1 MPIPSPSLS
10 TAPLAKHWL
19 RLSPEGMFELRSGK
33 VELGQ
38 GIAAALTQI
47 ACNALGIKSTQ
58 IIWVA
63 GDTRHS
69 PDEGFTAGSQS
80 IEVGGQAWQRVG
92 DILRSH
98 FALAAAGSMSC
109 QVSDLIL
116 RAGAFHGPSGQQRSY
131 HQLAQE
137 NKVAWEDLR
146 VDAEEPVLL
155 TIPTESESVTRSDL
169 WRKFTGDGFIHDRR
183 LPDMWHARILR
194 GPHPFSSA
202 TEWPV
207 AQLEKLK
214 GVERVL
220 IQNAFVALIGRD
232 EGALS
237 KAHAQA
243 RQLVN
248 WIVPKIPAQQAAHV
262 LLPSMDKKSSIALHE
277 AGQPTPGNGPGK
289 DRHRLHRQYSRPY
302 IAHASIGPSCALASP
317 TDDGGVQVWSHS
329 QGVFNLR
336 DQVAQ
341 ALKLSKQQVQVIHEP
356 GAGCY
361 GHNGADDVA
370 FDAAFIAHT
379 WGLNVRV
386 QWSRE
391 DELTVSPMGAASSVD
406 IQAGLSADGRIQNWH
421 VQVWSH
427 AHVNRPG
434 WGNGLQLLGAW
445 QALSDEKPPEPKDMP
460 LPAGG
465 GLRNAVPAY
474 EVGELTVEHHF
485 LESSPVRVSALRSLG
500 AHANVF
506 AIECL
511 MDELSEVSDQDP
523 VAFRLKH
530 LADPRARHV
539 VQKVAEMSNWHARGN
554 AGSGIGY
561 GMAYG
566 RYKNK
571 AGYCALVAQV
581 EVSERVKV
589 LKVWACVDAGKV
601 VHLDGLRNQ
610 IEGGILQAISWS
622 LHESVQWSDQGIGSN
637 DWENYPILSFLEVPE
652 LDIHVVDDPSNPSL
666 GSGEVVTGPCAGAL
680 GNAVAHALGIR
691 ARHLPLT
698 PENLMLAMDQNHDHV
713 PS

>member
-38 GIAAALTQI
+38 GIATALTQI
-47 ACNALGIKSTQ
+47 ACSALGVKATQ

-98 FALAAAGSMSC
+98 FALAAAESMSC

-155 TIPTESESVTRSDL
+155 TIPTESETVTRSDL
-169 WRKFTGDGFIHDRR
+169 WRKFTDDGFIHDRR

-220 IQNAFVALIGRD
+220 IHNAFVALIGRD
-232 EGALS
+232 EGALH

-248 WIVPKIPAQQAAHV
+248 WIVPKIPAQQPAHV

-277 AGQPTPGNGPGK
+277 AGQATPGNGPGK

-302 IAHASIGPSCALASP
+302 IAHASIGPSCALSSP

-406 IQAGLSADGRIQNWH
+406 IQAGLSADGHIQNWH

-530 LADPRARHV
+530 LADPRARDV

-637 DWENYPILSFLEVPE
+637 DWENYPILSFLDVPE

-680 GNAVAHALGIR
+680 GNAVAHALSIR

-698 PENLMLAMDQNHDHV
+698 PENLMLAMDQSHDQV

>member
-92 DILRSH
+92 DILKSH
-98 FALAAAGSMSC
+98 FALAAAESMSC

-370 FDAAFIAHT
+370 FDAALIAHT

-637 DWENYPILSFLEVPE
+637 DWENYPILSFLDVPE

>member
-10 TAPLAKHWL
+10 TSPLAKHWL
-19 RLSPEGMFELRSGK
+19 RFGPEGMFELRSGK

-47 ACNALGIKSTQ
+47 ACNALGIKATQ
-58 IIWVA
+58 IVWVA

-92 DILRSH
+92 DIVRSR
-98 FALAAAGSMSC
+98 FALAAAERMSC

-116 RAGAFHGPSGQQRSY
+116 RAGAFHSPSGQQTSY
-131 HQLAQE
+131 HQLALE

-146 VDAEEPVLL
+146 VDAEDPDLL
-155 TIPTESESVTRSDL
+155 TIPTEIETVTRSDL
-169 WRKFTGDGFIHDRR
+169 WRKFTGDGFIHDHR

-194 GPHPFSSA
+194 GPHPLSIA
-202 TEWPV
+202 AEWPV
-207 AQLEKLK
+207 EQLKKLK
-214 GVERVL
+214 GVEQVL
-220 IQNAFVALIGRD
+220 IQNAFVALVGRD
-232 EGALS
+232 EGALV

-243 RQLVN
+243 RQLVS
-248 WIVPKIPAQQAAHV
+248 WIVPKIPAQQPAHV

-277 AGQPTPGNGPGK
+277 AGQPTPGTAPRK
-289 DRHRLHRQYSRPY
+289 DTHRLHRQYSRPY

-317 TDDGGVQVWSHS
+317 TEEGGVQVWSHS
-329 QGVFNLR
+329 QGVFTLR

-341 ALKLSKQQVQVIHEP
+341 ALKLSKQQVQVVHQP

-391 DELTVSPMGAASSVD
+391 DELTVSPMGSASSVD
-406 IQAGLSADGRIQNWH
+406 IQAGLSAEGHIQNWH

-445 QALSDEKPPEPKDMP
+445 QALPDEKPPEPKDMP

-485 LESSPVRVSALRSLG
+485 LESAPVRVSALRSLG

-511 MDELSEVSDQDP
+511 MDELSEVSNQDP

-539 VQKVAEMSNWHARGN
+539 VQKVAEMSNWHERGN

-622 LHESVQWSDQGIGSN
+622 LHESVQWSDQGISSN
-637 DWENYPILSFLEVPE
+637 DWENYPILSFLDVPE
-652 LDIHVVDDPSNPSL
+652 LDIDVVNDPSNPSL

-698 PENLMLAMDQNHDHV
+698 PENLMLAMDQNHEHV

>member
-19 RLSPEGMFELRSGK
+19 RFSPEGMFELRSGK

-47 ACNALGIKSTQ
+47 ACNALGIKATQ

-109 QVSDLIL
+109 QVTDLIL

-146 VDAEEPVLL
+146 VDADEPVLL

-194 GPHPFSSA
+194 GPHPFSRA
-202 TEWPV
+202 KVWPV

-232 EGALS
+232 EGALN

-243 RQLVN
+243 RQLVD
-248 WIVPKIPAQQAAHV
+248 WIVPKIPAQQPAHV

-289 DRHRLHRQYSRPY
+289 GKHQLHRQYSRPY

-317 TDDGGVQVWSHS
+317 TDDGGVQIWSHS

-341 ALKLSKQQVQVIHEP
+341 ALQLSKQQVQVIHEP

-406 IQAGLSADGRIQNWH
+406 IQAGLSANGHIQNWH

-445 QALSDEKPPEPKDMP
+445 QALPDEKPPEPKDMP

-589 LKVWACVDAGKV
+589 RKVWACVDAGKV

-637 DWENYPILSFLEVPE
+637 DWENYPILSFLDVPE

>member
-98 FALAAAGSMSC
+98 FALAAAESMSC

-155 TIPTESESVTRSDL
+155 TIPTESETVTRSDL

-248 WIVPKIPAQQAAHV
+248 WIVPKIPAQQPAHV

-277 AGQPTPGNGPGK
+277 AGQATPGNGPGK

-370 FDAAFIAHT
+370 FDAALIAHT

-406 IQAGLSADGRIQNWH
+406 IQAGLSADGHIQNWH

-445 QALSDEKPPEPKDMP
+445 QALPDENPPEPKDMP

-571 AGYCALVAQV
+571 AGYCAMVAQV

-637 DWENYPILSFLEVPE
+637 VWENYPILSFLDVPE
-652 LDIHVVDDPSNPSL
+652 LDIHVVNDPSNPSL

-698 PENLMLAMDQNHDHV
+698 PENLMLAMDQSHDQV

>member
-1 MPIPSPSLS
+1 MPLPSPSLS

-19 RLSPEGMFELRSGK
+19 RFSPEGIFELRSGK

-47 ACNALGIKSTQ
+47 ACNALGIKAKQ

-92 DILRSH
+92 DIVRSH
-98 FALAAAGSMSC
+98 FALAAAKRMSC

-116 RAGAFHGPSGQQRSY
+116 RAGAFHGPSGQQSTY
-131 HQLAQE
+131 LQLALE

-146 VDAEEPVLL
+146 VDSEEPVLL
-155 TIPTESESVTRSDL
+155 TIPTETETVTRSDL

-207 AQLEKLK
+207 EQLKKLR
-214 GVERVL
+214 GVEQVL

-232 EGALS
+232 EGALI
-237 KAHAQA
+237 KAHTQA
-243 RQLVN
+243 RQLIN
-248 WIVPKIPAQQAAHV
+248 WIVPQIPAQQPAHV

-341 ALKLSKQQVQVIHEP
+341 ALKLSKQQVQVIHQP

-370 FDAAFIAHT
+370 FDAAFIART

-406 IQAGLSADGRIQNWH
+406 IQAGLSADGHIQNWH

-445 QALSDEKPPEPKDMP
+445 QALPDEKPPEPKDMP

-589 LKVWACVDAGKV
+589 RKVWACVDAGKV

-637 DWENYPILSFLEVPE
+637 DWENYPILSFLDVPE
-652 LDIHVVDDPSNPSL
+652 LDIDVVEDPSNPSL

-698 PENLMLAMDQNHDHV
+698 PENLMLAMDQSHDHV

>member
-169 WRKFTGDGFIHDRR
+169 WRKFTGGGFIHDRR

-248 WIVPKIPAQQAAHV
+248 WIVPKIPAQQPAHV

-370 FDAAFIAHT
+370 FDAAFIAYT

-406 IQAGLSADGRIQNWH
+406 IQAGLSADGHIQNWH

-637 DWENYPILSFLEVPE
+637 YWENYPILSFLDVPE

-698 PENLMLAMDQNHDHV
+698 PENLMLAMDQSHDQV

>member
-1 MPIPSPSLS
+1 MPLPSPSLS

-19 RLSPEGMFELRSGK
+19 RFSPEGMFELRSGK

-47 ACNALGIKSTQ
+47 ACNALGIKATQ

-92 DILRSH
+92 DIVRSH
-98 FALAAAGSMSC
+98 FALAAAKRMSC

-116 RAGAFHGPSGQQRSY
+116 RAGAFHGPSGQQSTY
-131 HQLAQE
+131 HQLALE

-146 VDAEEPVLL
+146 VDSEEPVLL
-155 TIPTESESVTRSDL
+155 SIPTETETVTRSDL
-169 WRKFTGDGFIHDRR
+169 WRKFTGDGFIHDHR

-202 TEWPV
+202 AEWPV
-207 AQLEKLK
+207 EQLKKLR
-214 GVERVL
+214 GVEQVL

-232 EGALS
+232 EGALI
-237 KAHAQA
+237 KAHTQA

-248 WIVPKIPAQQAAHV
+248 WIVPQIPAQQPAHV

-277 AGQPTPGNGPGK
+277 AGQSTPGNGAGK
-289 DRHRLHRQYSRPY
+289 DTHRLHRQYSRPY

-341 ALKLSKQQVQVIHEP
+341 ALKLSKQQVQVIHQP

-406 IQAGLSADGRIQNWH
+406 IQAGLSANGHIQNWH

-445 QALSDEKPPEPKDMP
+445 QALPDEKPPEPKDMP

-539 VQKVAEMSNWHARGN
+539 IQKVAEMSNWHARGN

-571 AGYCALVAQV
+571 AGYCALIAQV

-589 LKVWACVDAGKV
+589 RKVWACVDAGKV

-622 LHESVQWSDQGIGSN
+622 LHESVQWSDQGINSN
-637 DWENYPILSFLEVPE
+637 DWENYPILSFLDVPE
-652 LDIHVVDDPSNPSL
+652 LDIDVVEDPSNPSL

-698 PENLMLAMDQNHDHV
+698 PENLMLAMDQSHDHV

>member
-155 TIPTESESVTRSDL
+155 TIPTESETVTRSDL

-232 EGALS
+232 ESALH

-248 WIVPKIPAQQAAHV
+248 WIVPKIPAQQPAHV

-406 IQAGLSADGRIQNWH
+406 IQAGLSADGHIQNWH

-530 LADPRARHV
+530 LADPRARDV

-589 LKVWACVDAGKV
+589 RKVWACVDAGKV

-637 DWENYPILSFLEVPE
+637 DWENYPILSFLDVPE

-698 PENLMLAMDQNHDHV
+698 PENLMLAMDQSHDQV

>member
-1 MPIPSPSLS
+1 MPLPSPSLS

-19 RLSPEGMFELRSGK
+19 RFSPEGIFELRSGK

-47 ACNALGIKSTQ
+47 ACNALGIKATQ

-92 DILRSH
+92 DIVRSH
-98 FALAAAGSMSC
+98 FALAAAKRMSC

-116 RAGAFHGPSGQQRSY
+116 RAGAFHGPSGQQSTY
-131 HQLAQE
+131 HQLALE

-146 VDAEEPVLL
+146 VDSEEPVLL
-155 TIPTESESVTRSDL
+155 SIPTETETVTRSDL
-169 WRKFTGDGFIHDRR
+169 WRKFTGDGFIHDHR

-202 TEWPV
+202 AEWPV
-207 AQLEKLK
+207 EQLKKLK
-214 GVERVL
+214 GVEQVL
-220 IQNAFVALIGRD
+220 IQNAFVALVGRD
-232 EGALS
+232 EGALV
-237 KAHAQA
+237 KAHTQA

-248 WIVPKIPAQQAAHV
+248 WIVPQIPAQQPAHV

-277 AGQPTPGNGPGK
+277 AGQPTPGFAPGK
-289 DRHRLHRQYSRPY
+289 DTHRLHRQYSRPY

-341 ALKLSKQQVQVIHEP
+341 ALKLSKQQVQVIHQP

-370 FDAAFIAHT
+370 FDAAFIAQT

-406 IQAGLSADGRIQNWH
+406 IQAGLSADGHIQNWH

-485 LESSPVRVSALRSLG
+485 IESSPVRVSALRSLG

-589 LKVWACVDAGKV
+589 RKVWACVDAGKV

-622 LHESVQWSDQGIGSN
+622 LHESVQWSDQGINSN
-637 DWENYPILSFLEVPE
+637 DWENYPILSFLDVPE
-652 LDIHVVDDPSNPSL
+652 LDIDVVEDPSNPSL

>member
-232 EGALS
+232 EGALH

-248 WIVPKIPAQQAAHV
+248 WIVPQIPAQQPAHV

-277 AGQPTPGNGPGK
+277 AGQATPGNGPGK

-406 IQAGLSADGRIQNWH
+406 IQAGLSADGHIQNWH

-589 LKVWACVDAGKV
+589 RKVWACVDAGKV

-637 DWENYPILSFLEVPE
+637 DWENYPILSFLDVPE

-680 GNAVAHALGIR
+680 GNAVAHALSIR

-698 PENLMLAMDQNHDHV
+698 PENLMLAMDQSHDQV

>member
-19 RLSPEGMFELRSGK
+19 RFGPEGMFELRSGK

-47 ACNALGIKSTQ
+47 ACNALGIKATQ
-58 IIWVA
+58 IVWVA

-92 DILRSH
+92 DIVRSR
-98 FALAAAGSMSC
+98 FALAAAERMSC
-109 QVSDLIL
+109 QVSDLTL
-116 RAGAFHGPSGQQRSY
+116 RAGVFHGLSGQQTTY
-131 HQLAQE
+131 HELALE

-146 VDAEEPVLL
+146 VDAEDPELL
-155 TIPTESESVTRSDL
+155 TIPTESETVTRSDL

-202 TEWPV
+202 AEWPV
-207 AQLEKLK
+207 EQLKKLK
-214 GVERVL
+214 GVEQVL
-220 IQNAFVALIGRD
+220 IQNAFVAIVGRD
-232 EGALS
+232 EGALI

-243 RQLVN
+243 KQLVS
-248 WIVPKIPAQQAAHV
+248 WIVPKIPAQQPAHV
-262 LLPSMDKKSSIALHE
+262 LLQSMDKKSSIALHE
-277 AGQPTPGNGPGK
+277 AGQPSPGNVPVK
-289 DRHRLHRQYSRPY
+289 DTHRLRRQYSRPY

-317 TDDGGVQVWSHS
+317 TEDGGVQVWSHS
-329 QGVFNLR
+329 QGVFTLR

-341 ALKLSKQQVQVIHEP
+341 ALNLSKQQVQVVHQP

-391 DELTVSPMGAASSVD
+391 DELTVSPMGSASSVD
-406 IQAGLSADGRIQNWH
+406 IQAGLSAEGHIQNWH

-485 LESSPVRVSALRSLG
+485 LESSHVRVSALRSLG

-511 MDELSEVSDQDP
+511 MDELSEVSNQDP

-539 VQKVAEMSNWHARGN
+539 VQKVAEMSNWHARGY

-622 LHESVQWSDQGIGSN
+622 LHESVQWSDQGISSN
-637 DWENYPILSFLEVPE
+637 DWENYPILSFLDVPE
-652 LDIHVVDDPSNPSL
+652 LDIDVVNDPSNPSL

>member
-232 EGALS
+232 EGALH

-248 WIVPKIPAQQAAHV
+248 WIVPKIPAQQPAHV

-302 IAHASIGPSCALASP
+302 IAHASIGPSCALSSP

-341 ALKLSKQQVQVIHEP
+341 ALKLSKQQVQVIHQP

-406 IQAGLSADGRIQNWH
+406 IQAGLSADGHIQNWH

-530 LADPRARHV
+530 LADPRARDV

-589 LKVWACVDAGKV
+589 RKVWACVDAGKV

-637 DWENYPILSFLEVPE
+637 DWENYPILSFLDVPE
-652 LDIHVVDDPSNPSL
+652 LDIHVIDKPSNPSL

-698 PENLMLAMDQNHDHV
+698 PENLMLAMDQSHDQV

>member
-80 IEVGGQAWQRVG
+80 SEVGGQAWQRVG

-155 TIPTESESVTRSDL
+155 TIPTESETVTRSDL

-232 EGALS
+232 EGALH

-248 WIVPKIPAQQAAHV
+248 WIVPKIPAQQPAHV

-277 AGQPTPGNGPGK
+277 AGQATPGNGPGK

-302 IAHASIGPSCALASP
+302 IAHASIGPSCALSSP

-406 IQAGLSADGRIQNWH
+406 IQAGWSAEGHIQDWH

-530 LADPRARHV
+530 LADPRARDV

-589 LKVWACVDAGKV
+589 RKVWACVDAGKV

-637 DWENYPILSFLEVPE
+637 DWENYPILSFLDVPE

-698 PENLMLAMDQNHDHV
+698 PENLMLAMDQSHDQV

>member
-10 TAPLAKHWL
+10 TSPLAKHWL
-19 RLSPEGMFELRSGK
+19 RFGPEGIFELRSGK

-47 ACNALGIKSTQ
+47 ACNALGIKATQ
-58 IIWVA
+58 IVWVA

-92 DILRSH
+92 DIVRSR
-98 FALAAAGSMSC
+98 FALAAAERMSC

-116 RAGAFHGPSGQQRSY
+116 RAGAFHGPSGQQTSY
-131 HQLAQE
+131 HQLALE

-146 VDAEEPVLL
+146 VDAEDPKLL
-155 TIPTESESVTRSDL
+155 TIPTETETVTRSDL

-194 GPHPFSSA
+194 GPHPFSIA
-202 TEWPV
+202 AEWPV
-207 AQLEKLK
+207 EQLKKLR
-214 GVERVL
+214 GVEQVL

-232 EGALS
+232 EGALV

-243 RQLVN
+243 RQLVS
-248 WIVPKIPAQQAAHV
+248 WIVPKIPAQQPAHV
-262 LLPSMDKKSSIALHE
+262 LLPTMDKKSSIALHE
-277 AGQPTPGNGPGK
+277 AGQPTPGTAPRK
-289 DRHRLHRQYSRPY
+289 DTHRLHRQYSRPY

-317 TDDGGVQVWSHS
+317 TEEGGAQVWSHS
-329 QGVFNLR
+329 QGVFTLR

-341 ALKLSKQQVQVIHEP
+341 ALKLSKQQVQVVHQP

-391 DELTVSPMGAASSVD
+391 DELTVSPMGSASSVD
-406 IQAGLSADGRIQNWH
+406 IQAGLSADGHIQNWH

-445 QALSDEKPPEPKDMP
+445 QALPDEKPPEPKDMP

-511 MDELSEVSDQDP
+511 MDELSEVSNQDP

-637 DWENYPILSFLEVPE
+637 DWENYPILSFLDVPE
-652 LDIHVVDDPSNPSL
+652 LDIDVVNDPSNPSL

-698 PENLMLAMDQNHDHV
+698 PENLMLAMDQNHEHV

>member
-38 GIAAALTQI
+38 GIATALTQI
-47 ACNALGIKSTQ
+47 ACSALGVKATQ

-98 FALAAAGSMSC
+98 FALAAAESMSC

-155 TIPTESESVTRSDL
+155 TIPTESETVTRSDL

-220 IQNAFVALIGRD
+220 IHNAFVALIGRD
-232 EGALS
+232 EGALH

-248 WIVPKIPAQQAAHV
+248 WIVPKIPAQQPAHV

-277 AGQPTPGNGPGK
+277 AGQATPGNGPGK

-406 IQAGLSADGRIQNWH
+406 IQAGLSADGHIQNWH

-530 LADPRARHV
+530 LADPRARDV

-637 DWENYPILSFLEVPE
+637 DWENYPILSFLDVPE

-698 PENLMLAMDQNHDHV
+698 PENLMLAMDQSHDQV

>member
-1 MPIPSPSLS
+1 
-10 TAPLAKHWL
+10 L
-19 RLSPEGMFELRSGK
+19 RFGPEGIFELRSGK

-47 ACNALGIKSTQ
+47 ACNALGIKATQ
-58 IIWVA
+58 IVWVA

-80 IEVGGQAWQRVG
+80 IEVGGQAWQRGG
-92 DILRSH
+92 DIVRSR
-98 FALAAAGSMSC
+98 FALAAAERMSC

-116 RAGAFHGPSGQQRSY
+116 RAGAFHSPSGQQTSY
-131 HQLAQE
+131 HQLALE

-146 VDAEEPVLL
+146 VDAEDPDLL
-155 TIPTESESVTRSDL
+155 TIPTEIETVTRSDL
-169 WRKFTGDGFIHDRR
+169 WRKFTGDGFIHDHR

-194 GPHPFSSA
+194 GPHPLSIA
-202 TEWPV
+202 AEWPV
-207 AQLEKLK
+207 EQLKKLK
-214 GVERVL
+214 GVEQVL
-220 IQNAFVALIGRD
+220 IQNAFVALVGRD
-232 EGALS
+232 EGALV

-243 RQLVN
+243 RQLVS
-248 WIVPKIPAQQAAHV
+248 WIVPKIPAQQPAHV

-277 AGQPTPGNGPGK
+277 AGQPTPGTAPRK
-289 DRHRLHRQYSRPY
+289 DTHRLHRQYSRPY

-317 TDDGGVQVWSHS
+317 TEEGGVQVWSHS
-329 QGVFNLR
+329 QGVFTLR

-341 ALKLSKQQVQVIHEP
+341 ALKLSKQQVQVVHQP

-391 DELTVSPMGAASSVD
+391 DELTVSPMGSASSVD
-406 IQAGLSADGRIQNWH
+406 IQAGLSAEGHIQNWH

-445 QALSDEKPPEPKDMP
+445 QALPDEKPPEPKDMP

-485 LESSPVRVSALRSLG
+485 LESAPVRVSALRSLG

-511 MDELSEVSDQDP
+511 MDELSEVSNQDP

-539 VQKVAEMSNWHARGN
+539 VQKVAEMSNWHERGN

-622 LHESVQWSDQGIGSN
+622 LHESVQWSDQGISSN
-637 DWENYPILSFLEVPE
+637 DWENYPILSFLDVPE
-652 LDIHVVDDPSNPSL
+652 LDIDVVNDPSNPSL

-698 PENLMLAMDQNHDHV
+698 PENLMLAMDQNHEHV

>member
-1 MPIPSPSLS
+1 MPLPSPSLS

-19 RLSPEGMFELRSGK
+19 RFSPEGMFELRSGK

-47 ACNALGIKSTQ
+47 ACNALGIKATQ

-92 DILRSH
+92 DIVRSH
-98 FALAAAGSMSC
+98 FALAAAKRMSC

-116 RAGAFHGPSGQQRSY
+116 RAGAFHGPSGQQSTY
-131 HQLAQE
+131 HQLALE

-146 VDAEEPVLL
+146 VDSEEPVLL
-155 TIPTESESVTRSDL
+155 SIPTETETVTRSDL
-169 WRKFTGDGFIHDRR
+169 WRKFTGDGFIHDHR

-202 TEWPV
+202 AEWPV
-207 AQLEKLK
+207 EQLKKLR
-214 GVERVL
+214 GVEQVL

-232 EGALS
+232 EGALI
-237 KAHAQA
+237 KAHTQA

-248 WIVPKIPAQQAAHV
+248 WIVPQIPAQQPAHV
-262 LLPSMDKKSSIALHE
+262 LLPSMDKKSTIALHE
-277 AGQPTPGNGPGK
+277 AGQSTPGNGAGK
-289 DRHRLHRQYSRPY
+289 DTHRLHRQYSRPY

-341 ALKLSKQQVQVIHEP
+341 ALKLSKQQVQVIHQP

-406 IQAGLSADGRIQNWH
+406 IQAGLSANGHIQNWH

-445 QALSDEKPPEPKDMP
+445 QALPDEKPPEPKDMP

-539 VQKVAEMSNWHARGN
+539 IQKVAEMSNWHARGN

-571 AGYCALVAQV
+571 AGYCALIAQV

-589 LKVWACVDAGKV
+589 RKVWACVDAGKV

-637 DWENYPILSFLEVPE
+637 DWENYPILSFLDVPE
-652 LDIHVVDDPSNPSL
+652 LDIDVVEDPSNPSL

>member
-10 TAPLAKHWL
+10 TSPLAKHWL
-19 RLSPEGMFELRSGK
+19 RFGPEGMFELRSGK

-47 ACNALGIKSTQ
+47 ACNAMGIKATQ
-58 IIWVA
+58 TMWVA

-92 DILRSH
+92 DIVRSH
-98 FALAAAGSMSC
+98 FAVAAAESMSC

-116 RAGAFHGPSGQQRSY
+116 RAGAFHGPSGQKTSY
-131 HQLAQE
+131 HQLALE

-146 VDAEEPVLL
+146 VDAEDPELL
-155 TIPTESESVTRSDL
+155 TIPTESETVTRSDL

-194 GPHPFSSA
+194 GPHPFSIA
-202 TEWPV
+202 AEWPV
-207 AQLEKLK
+207 EQLKKLK
-214 GVERVL
+214 GVEQVL
-220 IQNAFVALIGRD
+220 IQNAFVALVGRD
-232 EGALS
+232 EGALI

-243 RQLVN
+243 RQLVS
-248 WIVPKIPAQQAAHV
+248 WIVPKIPAQQPAHV

-277 AGQPTPGNGPGK
+277 AGQPTPGTAPRK
-289 DRHRLHRQYSRPY
+289 DTHRLRRQYSRPY

-317 TDDGGVQVWSHS
+317 TEDGGVQVWSHS
-329 QGVFNLR
+329 QGVFTLR

-341 ALKLSKQQVQVIHEP
+341 ALKLSKQQVQVVHQP

-370 FDAAFIAHT
+370 FDAAFIAHK

-391 DELTVSPMGAASSVD
+391 DELTVSPMGSASSVD
-406 IQAGLSADGRIQNWH
+406 IQAGLSAEGHIQNWH

-445 QALSDEKPPEPKDMP
+445 QALPDEKPPEPKDMP

-474 EVGELTVEHHF
+474 ELGELTVEHHF

-511 MDELSEVSDQDP
+511 MDELSEVSNQDP

-539 VQKVAEMSNWHARGN
+539 VQKVAEMSNWHTRGN
-554 AGSGIGY
+554 AGSGFGY

-622 LHESVQWSDQGIGSN
+622 LHESVQWSDQGISSN
-637 DWENYPILSFLEVPE
+637 DWENYPILSFLDVPE
-652 LDIHVVDDPSNPSL
+652 LDIDVVNDPSNPSL

-698 PENLMLAMDQNHDHV
+698 PENLMLAMDQNHEHV

>member
-10 TAPLAKHWL
+10 TSPLAKHWL
-19 RLSPEGMFELRSGK
+19 RFGPEGIFELRSGK

-47 ACNALGIKSTQ
+47 ACNALGIKATQ
-58 IIWVA
+58 IVWVT

-92 DILRSH
+92 DIVRSR
-98 FALAAAGSMSC
+98 FALAAAERMSC
-109 QVSDLIL
+109 QVSDLTL
-116 RAGAFHGPSGQQRSY
+116 RAGAFHGPSGQQTSY
-131 HQLAQE
+131 HQLALE

-146 VDAEEPVLL
+146 VDAEDPELL
-155 TIPTESESVTRSDL
+155 TIPTESETVTRSDL
-169 WRKFTGDGFIHDRR
+169 WRKFTGDGFIHDHR

-202 TEWPV
+202 AEWPV
-207 AQLEKLK
+207 EQLKKLK
-214 GVERVL
+214 GVEQVL
-220 IQNAFVALIGRD
+220 IQNAFVALVGRD
-232 EGALS
+232 EGALV

-243 RQLVN
+243 RQLIS
-248 WIVPKIPAQQAAHV
+248 WIVPKIPAQQPAHV

-277 AGQPTPGNGPGK
+277 AGQPTPGTAPRK
-289 DRHRLHRQYSRPY
+289 DTHRLRRQYSRPY

-317 TDDGGVQVWSHS
+317 TEEGGVQVWSHS
-329 QGVFNLR
+329 QGVFTLR

-341 ALKLSKQQVQVIHEP
+341 ALKLSKQQVQVVHQP

-391 DELTVSPMGAASSVD
+391 DELTVSPMGSASSVD
-406 IQAGLSADGRIQNWH
+406 IQAGLSADGHIQNWH

-445 QALSDEKPPEPKDMP
+445 QALPDEKPPEPKDMP

-511 MDELSEVSDQDP
+511 MDELSEVSNQDP

-610 IEGGILQAISWS
+610 IEGGILQAMSWS
-622 LHESVQWSDQGIGSN
+622 LHESVQWSDQGISSN
-637 DWENYPILSFLEVPE
+637 DWENYPILSFLDVPE
-652 LDIHVVDDPSNPSL
+652 LDIDVVNDTSKPSL
-666 GSGEVVTGPCAGAL
+666 GSGEVVTGPYAGAL

-698 PENLMLAMDQNHDHV
+698 PENLMLAMDQNHEHV

>member
-47 ACNALGIKSTQ
+47 ACNALGIKATQ

-155 TIPTESESVTRSDL
+155 TIPTESETVTRSDL

-248 WIVPKIPAQQAAHV
+248 WIVPQIPAQQPAHV

-277 AGQPTPGNGPGK
+277 AGQSTPGNGPGK
-289 DRHRLHRQYSRPY
+289 DTHRLHRQYSRPY

-406 IQAGLSADGRIQNWH
+406 IQAGLSADGHIQNWH

-571 AGYCALVAQV
+571 AGYCAMVAQV

-622 LHESVQWSDQGIGSN
+622 LHESVQWSDQGINSN
-637 DWENYPILSFLEVPE
+637 DWENYPILSFLDVPE
-652 LDIHVVDDPSNPSL
+652 LDIDVVEDPSNPSL

-698 PENLMLAMDQNHDHV
+698 PENLMLAMDQSHDHV

>member
-38 GIAAALTQI
+38 GIATALTQI
-47 ACNALGIKSTQ
+47 ACSALGVKATQ

-98 FALAAAGSMSC
+98 FALAAAESMSC

-155 TIPTESESVTRSDL
+155 TIPTESETVTRSDL
-169 WRKFTGDGFIHDRR
+169 WRKFTDDGFIHDRR

-220 IQNAFVALIGRD
+220 IHNAFVALIGRD
-232 EGALS
+232 EGALH

-248 WIVPKIPAQQAAHV
+248 WIVPKIPAQQPAHV

-277 AGQPTPGNGPGK
+277 AGQATPGNGPGK

-406 IQAGLSADGRIQNWH
+406 IQAGLSADGHIQNWH

-530 LADPRARHV
+530 LADPRARDV

-637 DWENYPILSFLEVPE
+637 DWENYPILSFLDVPE

-698 PENLMLAMDQNHDHV
+698 PENLMLAMDQSHDQV

>member
-92 DILRSH
+92 DILKSH

-637 DWENYPILSFLEVPE
+637 DWENYPILSFLDVPE

>member
-38 GIAAALTQI
+38 GIATALTQI
-47 ACNALGIKSTQ
+47 ACNALGVKATQ

-116 RAGAFHGPSGQQRSY
+116 RAGAFHGPSGQQRPY

-155 TIPTESESVTRSDL
+155 TIPTESETVTRSDL

-220 IQNAFVALIGRD
+220 IQNAFVALIGRN

-237 KAHAQA
+237 KAHVQA

-248 WIVPKIPAQQAAHV
+248 WIVPKIPAQQPAHV

-277 AGQPTPGNGPGK
+277 AGQATPGNGPGK
-289 DRHRLHRQYSRPY
+289 DRHRCHRQ
-302 IAHASIGPSCALASP
+302 
-317 TDDGGVQVWSHS
+317 
-329 QGVFNLR
+329 
-336 DQVAQ
+336 
-341 ALKLSKQQVQVIHEP
+341 
-356 GAGCY
+356 
-361 GHNGADDVA
+361 
-370 FDAAFIAHT
+370 
-379 WGLNVRV
+379 
-386 QWSRE
+386 
-391 DELTVSPMGAASSVD
+391 
-406 IQAGLSADGRIQNWH
+406 
-421 VQVWSH
+421 
-427 AHVNRPG
+427 
-434 WGNGLQLLGAW
+434 
-445 QALSDEKPPEPKDMP
+445 
-460 LPAGG
+460 
-465 GLRNAVPAY
+465 
-474 EVGELTVEHHF
+474 
-485 LESSPVRVSALRSLG
+485 
-500 AHANVF
+500 
-506 AIECL
+506 
-511 MDELSEVSDQDP
+511 
-523 VAFRLKH
+523 
-530 LADPRARHV
+530 
-539 VQKVAEMSNWHARGN
+539 
-554 AGSGIGY
+554 
-561 GMAYG
+561 
-566 RYKNK
+566 
-571 AGYCALVAQV
+571 
-581 EVSERVKV
+581 
-589 LKVWACVDAGKV
+589 
-601 VHLDGLRNQ
+601 
-610 IEGGILQAISWS
+610 
-622 LHESVQWSDQGIGSN
+622 
-637 DWENYPILSFLEVPE
+637 
-652 LDIHVVDDPSNPSL
+652 
-666 GSGEVVTGPCAGAL
+666 
-680 GNAVAHALGIR
+680 
-691 ARHLPLT
+691 
-698 PENLMLAMDQNHDHV
+698 
-713 PS
+713 

>member
-19 RLSPEGMFELRSGK
+19 RLSPESMFELRSGK

-38 GIAAALTQI
+38 GIATALTQI
-47 ACNALGIKSTQ
+47 ACNALGVKATQ

-80 IEVGGQAWQRVG
+80 IEVGGQAWQRGG

-98 FALAAAGSMSC
+98 FALAAAESMSC

-155 TIPTESESVTRSDL
+155 TIPTESETVTRSDL

-220 IQNAFVALIGRD
+220 IHNAFVALIGRD
-232 EGALS
+232 EGALH

-248 WIVPKIPAQQAAHV
+248 WIVPKIPAQQPAHV

-277 AGQPTPGNGPGK
+277 AGQATPGNGPGK

-406 IQAGLSADGRIQNWH
+406 IQAGLSADGHIQNWH

-530 LADPRARHV
+530 LADPRARDV

-637 DWENYPILSFLEVPE
+637 DWENYPILSFLDVPE

-698 PENLMLAMDQNHDHV
+698 PENLMLAMDQSHDQV

>member
-10 TAPLAKHWL
+10 TSPLAKHWL
-19 RLSPEGMFELRSGK
+19 RFGPEGIFELRSGK

-47 ACNALGIKSTQ
+47 ACNALGIKATQ
-58 IIWVA
+58 IVWVA

-92 DILRSH
+92 DIVRSR
-98 FALAAAGSMSC
+98 FALAAAERMSC

-116 RAGAFHGPSGQQRSY
+116 RAGAFHSPSGQQTSY
-131 HQLAQE
+131 HQLALE

-146 VDAEEPVLL
+146 VDAEDPDLL
-155 TIPTESESVTRSDL
+155 TIPTEIETVTRSDL
-169 WRKFTGDGFIHDRR
+169 WRKFTGDGFIHDHR

-194 GPHPFSSA
+194 GPHPLSIA
-202 TEWPV
+202 AEWPV
-207 AQLEKLK
+207 EQLKKLK
-214 GVERVL
+214 GVEQVL
-220 IQNAFVALIGRD
+220 IQNAFVALVGRD
-232 EGALS
+232 EGALV

-243 RQLVN
+243 RQLVS
-248 WIVPKIPAQQAAHV
+248 WIVPKIPAQQPAHV

-277 AGQPTPGNGPGK
+277 AGQPTPGTAPRK
-289 DRHRLHRQYSRPY
+289 DTHRLHRQYSRPY

-317 TDDGGVQVWSHS
+317 TEEGGVQVWSHS
-329 QGVFNLR
+329 QGVFTLR

-341 ALKLSKQQVQVIHEP
+341 ALKLSKQQVQVVHQP

-391 DELTVSPMGAASSVD
+391 DELTVSPMGSASSVD
-406 IQAGLSADGRIQNWH
+406 IQAGLSAEGHIQNWH

-445 QALSDEKPPEPKDMP
+445 QALPDEKPPEPKDMP

-485 LESSPVRVSALRSLG
+485 LESAPVRVSALRSLG

-511 MDELSEVSDQDP
+511 MDELSEVSNQDP

-622 LHESVQWSDQGIGSN
+622 LHESVQWSDQGISSN
-637 DWENYPILSFLEVPE
+637 DWENYPILSFLDVPE
-652 LDIHVVDDPSNPSL
+652 LDIDVVNDPSNPSL

-698 PENLMLAMDQNHDHV
+698 PENLMLAMDQNHEHV

>member
-10 TAPLAKHWL
+10 TSPLAKHWL
-19 RLSPEGMFELRSGK
+19 RFGPEGIFELRSGK

-47 ACNALGIKSTQ
+47 ACNALGIKATQ
-58 IIWVA
+58 IVWVA

-92 DILRSH
+92 DIVRSR
-98 FALAAAGSMSC
+98 FALAAAERMSC

-116 RAGAFHGPSGQQRSY
+116 RAGAFHSPSGQQTSY
-131 HQLAQE
+131 HQLALE

-146 VDAEEPVLL
+146 VDAEDPDLL
-155 TIPTESESVTRSDL
+155 TIPTEIETVTRSDL
-169 WRKFTGDGFIHDRR
+169 WRKFTGDGFIHDHR

-194 GPHPFSSA
+194 GPHPLSIA
-202 TEWPV
+202 AEWPV
-207 AQLEKLK
+207 EQLKKLK
-214 GVERVL
+214 GVEQVL
-220 IQNAFVALIGRD
+220 IQNAFVALVGRD
-232 EGALS
+232 EGALV

-243 RQLVN
+243 RQLVS
-248 WIVPKIPAQQAAHV
+248 WIVPKIPAQQPAHV

-277 AGQPTPGNGPGK
+277 AGQPTPGTAPRK
-289 DRHRLHRQYSRPY
+289 DTHRLHRQYSRPY

-317 TDDGGVQVWSHS
+317 TEEGGVQVWSHS
-329 QGVFNLR
+329 QGVFTLR

-341 ALKLSKQQVQVIHEP
+341 ALKLSKQQVQVVHQP

-391 DELTVSPMGAASSVD
+391 DELTVSPMGSASSVD
-406 IQAGLSADGRIQNWH
+406 IQAGLSAEGHIQNWH

-445 QALSDEKPPEPKDMP
+445 QALPDEKPPEPKDMP

-485 LESSPVRVSALRSLG
+485 LESAPVRVSALRSLG

-511 MDELSEVSDQDP
+511 MDELSEVSNQDP

-539 VQKVAEMSNWHARGN
+539 VQKVAEMSNWHERGN

-622 LHESVQWSDQGIGSN
+622 LHESVQWSDQGISSN
-637 DWENYPILSFLEVPE
+637 DWENYPILSFLDVPE
-652 LDIHVVDDPSNPSL
+652 LDIDVVNDPSNPSL

-698 PENLMLAMDQNHDHV
+698 PENLMLAMDQNHEHV